1 MFVKV
6 VIVLLA
12 VIMAVTRAGMLGGVT
27 DVDANRDDV
36 QNALKFAV
44 SQHNKASNDM
54 YISQVSRLIKAQTQ
68 VVAGIKYIFKVEMAR
83 TSCRKGGV
91 EEVCEIN
98 PDTSVTQ
105 HHVCQLKVWEQVW
118 LNDIRV
124 LENTCL

>member
-1 MFVKV
+1 MFLKV

-12 VIMAVTRAGMLGGVT
+12 VIMAVTRAGMTGGVT

-83 TSCRKGGV
+83 TSCRKGGI
-91 EEVCEIN
+91 EEVCEID

-105 HHVCQLKVWEQVW
+105 RRECQLKVWSRLW
-118 LNDIRV
+118 LNDMRV
-124 LENTCL
+124 TENTCL